1 MKRMILTIVVLFAFA
16 MPATASTGWW
26 WRPAASHPGW
36 FVRDNGYRNDGWF
49 YTRTRVCGNCCRW
62 VYCRTPYRTTYYR
75 TTYRTTSGI
84 EGWRTRLLDIYATRD
99 RYAHQIAASAIEH
112 NEFLET
118 AEALGI
124 EPIAAYSPRYA
135 TGGGYGIGATAAY
148 QQLGNT
154 AYGYGQGAAGSYAP
168 QISQIDINSALQ
180 KFGRIIEQGQ
190 QGVSQHATEL
200 STILN
205 TVGSTTTQVAKI
217 EALSRMVQAA
227 TKDNG
232 DKQSI
237 VLQKKQDGKAGM
249 QVLGDSTD
257 LFSTAKTATAEIIK
271 QLCVN
276 CHDAKHSKRGDLS
289 DFESWTPTERK
300 KRRLKIIAAITNADP
315 AKRMPL
321 AKDGS
326 PGAPLTPQMIEAIVM
341 ALSQ

>member
-1 MKRMILTIVVLFAFA
+1 MKRIILTIVALFAFA

-36 FVRDNGYRNDGWF
+36 FVRDNGSRNDGWF
-49 YTRTRVCGNCCRW
+49 YTRTRVCGSCGW
-62 VYCRTPYRTTYYR
+62 VYRRTVYRTTAG
-75 TTYRTTSGI
+75 T
-84 EGWRTRLLDIYATRD
+84 EGWRARLLDIYATRD
-99 RYAHQIAASAIEH
+99 RYAHQMAASAIEH

-124 EPIAAYSPRYA
+124 EPLAAYSPRYA

-168 QISQIDINSALQ
+168 QIGSIDINSALQ

-200 STILN
+200 GAILN

-217 EALSRMVQAA
+217 EALSRMVKAA
-227 TKDNG
+227 TKDSG
-232 DKQSI
+232 DKQSLI
-237 VLQKKQDGKAGM
+237 FQKKQDGKADV
-249 QVLGDSTD
+249 QALDNSTD
-257 LFSTAKTATAEIIK
+257 LFSAAKTAAAEVVK
-271 QLCVN
+271 QTCIS
-276 CHDAKHSKRGDLS
+276 CHDAKHSKHGDLS
-289 DFESWTPTERK
+289 GFESWTPTERK
-300 KRRLKIIAAITNADP
+300 KRRLKIIAAITNANP
-315 AKRMPL
+315 VKRMPL

-326 PGAPLTPQMIEAIVM
+326 PGAPLAPQAIEAIVM